1 MINHGITTGALFIAV
16 GIIYERLHTRELAA
30 AAGIGKSMPVF
41 AFFLGVFCLSSL
53 AFPGTNSFIGE
64 FLVLSGGFSVS
75 KILIAC
81 TVPGIVASA
90 AYNLRMLQRV
100 AYGGTDNPSHDGLTD
115 LNFREIATLV
125 PLLVF
130 VFWIGLHPQPFVNV
144 MDASVQHL
152 LAQVG
157 HAVPLR

>member
-1 MINHGITTGALFIAV
+1 MINHGVTTGALFIAV
-16 GIIYERLHTRELAA
+16 GIIYERLHSRELAA
-30 AAGIGKSMPVF
+30 AAGLGRFMPVF
-41 AFFLGVFCLSSL
+41 TFFLGAFCLSSL

-75 KILIAC
+75 LLLVAC
-81 TVPGIVASA
+81 AVPGVVASA
-90 AYNLRMLQRV
+90 AYNLRMLQRI
-100 AYGGTDNPSHDGLTD
+100 AFGGTHNPEHHDLKD
-115 LNFREIATLV
+115 LNFREIVTLA

-144 MDASVQHL
+144 MHASVQHL

-157 HAVPLR
+157 AFPR